1 MGYHLHGC
9 CWIRWKK
16 ERREAYFPLKEI
28 CEVSRR
34 QYSNCTINHIGW
46 LRLCCTILNRVDII
60 WTILYPFPYHIDVIP
75 SMWRMLRGFPWL
87 HSHNWYSWCQGC
99 DWSTANGD
107 PDRAAYWVEYWE
119 SCLEVRT
126 LRDHCVKSCDM
137 SHMLSR
143 HQQGLLTTPASSVPP
158 VSSECAEGYEG
169 DKCEY
174 SYMYKIWMCD
184 WRLYWCQSL
193 QLLWWVGK
201 QWLQHSHQLSVN
213 VHWW

>member
-99 DWSTANGD
+99 DWLTANGD
-107 PDRAAYWVEYWE
+107 PYRCGLLSWI
-119 SCLEVRT
+119 
-126 LRDHCVKSCDM
+126 LRK
-137 SHMLSR
+137 LSR
-143 HQQGLLTTPASSVPP
+143 SQDASWPLCQV
-158 VSSECAEGYEG
+158 VWYE
-169 DKCEY
+169 
-174 SYMYKIWMCD
+174 SYVESPSTRSPHHPCFKRPTSLFGVC
-184 WRLYWCQSL
+184 WRLRRW
-193 QLLWWVGK
+193 
-201 QWLQHSHQLSVN
+201 
-213 VHWW
+213 